1 MNQDRRSQIVKMLNK
16 QHTITNS
23 ELMETF
29 KISIE
34 TVRRDLAY
42 LESQGLLERVYG
54 GAVKKNFMNTEPEYT
69 NRQAENLDEK
79 QDIAKEAEKLIDLN
93 DTVFFDIGT
102 TTLSLAQNLN
112 SSKNIKA
119 FTNSL
124 RVATSLS
131 EKGCEVIVTGGKVR
145 NGEFSVSGFIAENN
159 MSQFNFDKAIIG
171 IAGIDE
177 NGITDFIPEEANLR
191 RQIIK
196 NSRKTSVLA
205 DYTKF
210 GVRAICNICALS
222 DIDILITDEKAP
234 ADTLKKFE
242 KSGIKV
248 IIAKR

>member
-1 MNQDRRSQIVKMLNK
+1 MNQDRRNQIVKMLNK
-16 QHTITNS
+16 QHTISNS

-42 LESQGLLERVYG
+42 LEKQGLLERVYG

-69 NRQAENLDEK
+69 NRQTENLNEK
-79 QDIAKEAEKLIDLN
+79 QAIAKEAEKLIELN
-93 DTVFFDIGT
+93 DTLFFDIGT
-102 TTLSLAQNLN
+102 TTLALAENLN
-112 SSKNIKA
+112 NSKNIKA

-159 MSQFNFDKAIIG
+159 MNQFNFDKAIIG
-171 IAGIDE
+171 VAGIDE

-191 RQIIK
+191 KQIIK
-196 NSRKTSVLA
+196 NSRKTIVLA

-210 GVRAICNICALS
+210 GVRAICNIAPLC

-234 ADTLKKFE
+234 YDLIKKFE
-242 KSGIKV
+242 KIGINV
-248 IIAKR
+248 IIAKI

>member
-1 MNQDRRSQIVKMLNK
+1 MNQDRRSQIIKMLNK
-16 QHTITNS
+16 QHTISNS
-23 ELMETF
+23 ELMDTF

-42 LESQGLLERVYG
+42 LENQGLLERVYG

-69 NRQAENLDEK
+69 NRQTENLDEK
-79 QDIAKEAEKLIDLN
+79 QAIANEAEKLIDLN

-102 TTLSLAQNLN
+102 TTLSLAQNLDN
-112 SSKNIKA
+112 NKNIKA

-191 RQIIK
+191 KQIIK
-196 NSRKTSVLA
+196 NARKTIVLA

-210 GVRAICNICALS
+210 GIRAICNICSLS

-234 ADTLKKFE
+234 NDMIKKLE
-242 KSGIKV
+242 KSGIRV
-248 IIAKR
+248 IIAKI